1 MNLDKVCE
9 GVHYELTPSDQGNEM
24 SWDVRILQG
33 SFPET
38 VIRFGKL
45 RFEEEY
51 LHFDFIVVSS
61 PDNTADEDNIE
72 LQDYAAEILEDIII
86 NAEANGSLIKSD
98 SKND

>member
-1 MNLDKVCE
+1 MNLEKVCE
-9 GVHYELTPSDQGNEM
+9 GIDYELTPSDEDNQMAWN
-24 SWDVRILQG
+24 VRILKG
-33 SFPET
+33 EFPET

-61 PDNTADEDNIE
+61 PDSTADEDNIE
-72 LQDYAAEILEDIII
+72 LQDYAAEILEDILI
-86 NAEANGSLIKSD
+86 NAEANGSLIKSE

>member
-1 MNLDKVCE
+1 MNLDKVSE
-9 GVHYELTPSDQGNEM
+9 GVHYELTPSDQENDM
-24 SWDVRILQG
+24 SWDVRILKG
-33 SFPET
+33 DFPET

-61 PDNTADEDNIE
+61 PDSSVDEDNIE
-72 LQDYAAEILEDIII
+72 LQDYAAEILEDILI

-98 SKND
+98 VKDD